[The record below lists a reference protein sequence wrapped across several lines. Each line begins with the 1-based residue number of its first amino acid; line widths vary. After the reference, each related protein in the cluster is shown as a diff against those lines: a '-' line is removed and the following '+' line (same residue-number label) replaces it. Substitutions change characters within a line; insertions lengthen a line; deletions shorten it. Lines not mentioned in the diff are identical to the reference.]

1 MAKLTHKQTPAGPE
15 SEGVAQGGSGNGTGI
30 VQMATPEATVTASS
44 LILVLLLVLI
54 PLWLYL
60 AHRNSTTRSVLF
72 YGWIPVIAAM
82 CISRSLHMYFDPLS
96 PLFPSTIFPSSSLP
110 SLFLSSPP
118 YYLSLFSFSL
128 PSLPL
133 HPLNLFHLSSFSL
146 ISSNSG
152 GGLVLSQAVSRW
164 RGIAIYSP
172 IINGVGGNLVA
183 VQASRISTSLH
194 SAGIPGSR
202 SSDLSSTYSG
212 PLSSFFSAS
221 ELHKTLSFLCLVLK
235 SVYGSRQKLAKYE
248 SYHFVSVVCVCVCRS
263 TCHYGQAT
271 GVAGHPRLR
280 HIPGSHPHPQRRP
293 HYPLPHVL
301 LWLPSL
307 CSFPGLNRS
316 FSQFYALLPHIN
328 CMTVVAT
335 QWACSLLENC
345 SSA

>member
-1 MAKLTHKQTPAGPE
+1 
-15 SEGVAQGGSGNGTGI
+15 
-30 VQMATPEATVTASS
+30 MATPEATVTASS

-221 ELHKTLSFLCLVLK
+221 ELHKTLSFLYLVLK
-235 SVYGSRQKLAKYE
+235 SVYGSHQI
-248 SYHFVSVVCVCVCRS
+248 
-263 TCHYGQAT
+263 GQ
-271 GVAGHPRLR
+271 
-280 HIPGSHPHPQRRP
+280 I
-293 HYPLPHVL
+293 
-301 LWLPSL
+301 
-307 CSFPGLNRS
+307 
-316 FSQFYALLPHIN
+316 
-328 CMTVVAT
+328 
-335 QWACSLLENC
+335 
-345 SSA
+345 

>member
-1 MAKLTHKQTPAGPE
+1 MIGVIVVSHIARINPDNVATPIAASLGDLVTLGLLSLIANWLYDLSGPE
-15 SEGVAQGGSGNGTGI
+15 SEGVAHEGSGNGTGI

-82 CISRSLHMYFDPLS
+82 CIS
-96 PLFPSTIFPSSSLP
+96 
-110 SLFLSSPP
+110 
-118 YYLSLFSFSL
+118 
-128 PSLPL
+128 
-133 HPLNLFHLSSFSL
+133 
-146 ISSNSG
+146 SG

-194 SAGIPGSR
+194 ASGTPGSR

-221 ELHKTLSFLCLVLK
+221 EHATTAKLLVFLV
-235 SVYGSRQKLAKYE
+235 
-248 SYHFVSVVCVCVCRS
+248 
-263 TCHYGQAT
+263 
-271 GVAGHPRLR
+271 
-280 HIPGSHPHPQRRP
+280 IPGSAIF
-293 HYPLPHVL
+293 LLVIHVL
-301 LWLPSL
+301 NAGHTTLSPMFFFGYLLCAVLQVVILLAVADWMVHKIWRYGFDPDNVAIPFLTSL
-307 CSFPGLNRS
+307 GDLIGTGLLAVGFQVMWYLGDRDED
-316 FSQFYALLPHIN
+316 
-328 CMTVVAT
+328 VG
-335 QWACSLLENC
+335 E
-345 SSA
+345 